1 MPSYRPSKRRL
12 RKDGRHIYHQS
23 RGEQSALLR
32 RNDWLWKFAYHYP
45 KMAAKTESVAEKSSN
60 LNKNSVIG
68 RFQHQ
73 VYGQNTWYYTKN
85 ILKYLEYFDIIS
97 GILAK

>member
-1 MPSYRPSKRRL
+1 MIFASNVSL
-12 RKDGRHIYHQS
+12 
-23 RGEQSALLR
+23 ALLSGKS
-32 RNDWLWKFAYHYP
+32 RN
-45 KMAAKTESVAEKSSN
+45 AATSVPTEWFVAVLLDSLMSFE
-60 LNKNSVIG
+60 VIG